1 MAKPNQRT
9 LKLHL
14 QQLSRE
20 ELLDEIAML
29 YDKFEPVKGFY
40 QTRLSESGG
49 RAMLESYKDVIWREF
64 FPSHGLPPA
73 RLSVARKAV
82 ADFKKISNSPADLAE
97 LMLFYVGTG
106 VQFTQEYGDIDSA
119 FYNSMEG
126 MFERAAKHIVT
137 HGLQEQFERPCRR
150 IVADASDTGWGFHDS
165 LSEIY
170 GEYFGT
176 ESNAGQ

>member
-1 MAKPNQRT
+1 MAKLNQRT

-14 QQLSRE
+14 KQLSPE

-29 YDKFEPVKGFY
+29 YDKFEPVKEFY
-40 QTRLSESGG
+40 LTKLTDGG
-49 RAMLESYKDVIWREF
+49 AQAVLEDHKYAIRREF
-64 FPSHGLPPA
+64 FPSRGLPPA

-97 LMLFYVGTG
+97 LMLFYVETG
-106 VQFTQEYGDIDSA
+106 VQFTREYGDIDSA

-126 MFERAAKHIVT
+126 MFDRAAKHIVK
-137 HGLQEQFERPCRR
+137 HGLQELFESDCHS
-150 IVADASDTGWGFHDS
+150 IVNDAGGTGWGFHDT

-170 GEYFGT
+170 SEHFGAEYGLI
-176 ESNAGQ
+176 